1 MRFNDCDWHL
11 LREQKNWLMNQ
22 EINEYQQGLLGLI
35 DWLQDE
41 AAKELGSCVVFG
53 NALYEPDDFIQFDFK
68 NYESYLNPLSEEFIE
83 RNKDLVNWYWI
94 SEYQKLSEEF
104 IERNKDLVNW
114 RLISEY
120 QKPSEE
126 FIERNK
132 DLVDWINISVYQ
144 NLSEEFIEQNKD
156 LVNWRCISE
165 YQKLSEEF
173 RLKHNLN

>member
-11 LREQKNWLMNQ
+11 LREQKNWLVNQ

-41 AAKELGSCVVFG
+41 AAEELGSCVVFG
-53 NALYEPDDFIQFDFK
+53 NTLYEPDDFIQFDFK

-83 RNKDLVNWYWI
+83 RNKDLVNWINISVYQKLSEEFIERNKDLVDWICISVYQKLSEEFIERNKDRVNWVWI

-104 IERNKDLVNW
+104 IERNKDLVDW
-114 RLISEY
+114 WSIS
-120 QKPSEE
+120 K
-126 FIERNK
+126 
-132 DLVDWINISVYQ
+132 
-144 NLSEEFIEQNKD
+144 
-156 LVNWRCISE
+156 

>member
-53 NALYEPDDFIQFDFK
+53 NTLYEPDDFIQFDFK

-83 RNKDLVNWYWI
+83 RNKDLVDWWCI
-94 SEYQKLSEEF
+94 SEYQKL
-104 IERNKDLVNW
+104 
-114 RLISEY
+114 
-120 QKPSEE
+120 SEE

-144 NLSEEFIEQNKD
+144 KLSEEFIERNKD
-156 LVNWRCISE
+156 LVNWICISK

>member
-53 NALYEPDDFIQFDFK
+53 NTLYEPDDFIQFDFK
-68 NYESYLNPLSEEFIE
+68 NYESYFNPLSEEFIE
-83 RNKDLVNWYWI
+83 RNKDLVNWVCISKYQKLSEKFIERNKDLVDWICISVYQKLSEEFIERNKDRVNWVWI

-104 IERNKDLVNW
+104 IERNKDLVDW
-114 RLISEY
+114 WSIS
-120 QKPSEE
+120 K
-126 FIERNK
+126 
-132 DLVDWINISVYQ
+132 
-144 NLSEEFIEQNKD
+144 
-156 LVNWRCISE
+156 
-165 YQKLSEEF
+165 YQKLSEGF